1 MKTAGGLAL
10 FLLPAAFLLAEAA
23 RATETTTTPA
33 ARGAA
38 VIPAFTNDAAAD
50 TWVREHSPAY
60 RRMAEFVDA
69 RWGCDFGL
77 NTNSAG
83 GLAYVE
89 NGRGR
94 IDLAATLTGPRR
106 ISVLI
111 FEMMNLRQQ
120 DRHEEV
126 TAPVRRGEQTD
137 ATLFAL
143 RREAVEYDALRLHR
157 DVLIELERAVGEL
170 PPEMVTWAS
179 STATNVAGYEL
190 PYAHDYFKAQ
200 AGSGHTQHYYRLFE
214 KHRAEAARGPR

>member
-1 MKTAGGLAL
+1 MRTAGCLAL
-10 FLLPAAFLLAEAA
+10 FLLPAALLAETA
-23 RATETTTTPA
+23 RAAETAMAPA
-33 ARGAA
+33 AQGAA

-50 TWVREHSPAY
+50 AWVREHSPAY

-69 RWGCDFGL
+69 RWGCDFGP
-77 NTNSAG
+77 NTNTAG

-94 IDLAATLTGPRR
+94 IDLAAALTGARR
-106 ISVLI
+106 VSVMI

-157 DVLIELERAVGEL
+157 DVLIELERSVGEL
-170 PPEMVTWAS
+170 PPEMVTWVS
-179 STATNVAGYEL
+179 STATNVAGYLL

-200 AGSGHTQHYYRLFE
+200 AESGHTQHYYRLFE
-214 KHRAEAARGPR
+214 KHRAEAGHGPR